1 MKFLCYL
8 YISMYICIYIAQ
20 NEVDVYLQSLYVN
33 VNPPYDTV
41 WHALVKNII
50 IICDGMVWDVVMCY
64 NII

>member
-1 MKFLCYL
+1 
-8 YISMYICIYIAQ
+8 MYICIYIAQ